1 MKMSDKKLLKFHL
14 DDGTPFF
21 VEVEA
26 SGETDTGPQRAGKK
40 TDQLVEDAKKSFDE
54 VLDVVGP
61 VTKKLT
67 DRLRASLTEDASEI
81 EVKFGLKLT
90 TGTNL
95 VVATVGGEVNFE
107 VTLKWKNG

>member
-1 MKMSDKKLLKFHL
+1 MSDKKLLKFHL

-26 SGETDTGPQRAGKK
+26 SGGTGPGPQLSAKK
-40 TDQLVEDAKKSFDE
+40 TDQLIEDAKKSFDE

-67 DRLRASLTEDASEI
+67 DRLRTSLTKDANEI

-90 TGTNL
+90 TGTDL
-95 VVATVGGEVNFE
+95 VFATAGGEVNFE